1 MLLEVQNVEVAYN
14 GFFVAVKN
22 LSFGVEEGRITA
34 LLGPNGAGK
43 STILKAISGL
53 VGMERGEVT
62 RGTVRFDGRDVTGR
76 DAEALY
82 GLGIV
87 HVLEGHRIF
96 KELTTEENLTVVAR
110 DRGELERVY
119 GYFPRLAERRGEQ
132 AGYLSGGEQQ
142 MLVIGRALLSRPR
155 LLLID
160 EPSLGLAPLLV
171 TFLFE
176 TITRISKE
184 RQLTV
189 LLSEQNAMKALAIAD
204 YAYVLDHGQLVMEGR
219 AGEIARN
226 EDVKEFY
233 LGFGRESYRNV
244 KTYKRRKRWLF

>member
-1 MLLEVQNVEVAYN
+1 MLLEVSNIEVAYN
-14 GFFVAVKN
+14 RFFVAVKN
-22 LSFGVEEGRITA
+22 LSFGVEEGSVTA

-43 STILKAISGL
+43 STVLKAISGL
-53 VGMERGEVT
+53 VQIERGLVT
-62 RGTVRFDGRDVTGR
+62 RGAIRLARGDITGL
-76 DAEALY
+76 DPEAVFAA
-82 GLGIV
+82 GVV

-96 KELTTEENLTVVAR
+96 RELTTEENLRVVAR
-110 DRGELERVY
+110 DRRDLEQVY
-119 GYFPRLAERRGEQ
+119 ADFPRLGERRAEQ

-171 TFLFE
+171 NFLFE
-176 TITRISKE
+176 TITRIRRE
-184 RQLTV
+184 RGISI
-189 LLSEQNAMKALAIAD
+189 LLSEQNAVKALEIAD
-204 YAYVLDHGQLVMEGR
+204 YAYILDHGQMVMEGR
-219 AGEIARN
+219 AAEIAGN

-233 LGFGRESYRNV
+233 LGFGQSYRDV